1 MNSHRKNVTQST
13 VLPRQRALPAWQSPE
28 QTSLDN
34 PREEYQGTFARAFCR
49 EWPMKCNCLNLLH
62 QNLPKINGNKTTKC
76 KGQSLQNGQ
85 AICSA
90 RRTNKVETCQLSKNL
105 EKRWKKSGLYKMQ
118 LPGWSEKYLATMGWT
133 YKMLSYLKIDPEE
146 KNPWKHD
153 SLQTAPA
160 NLSPLIGP

>member
-1 MNSHRKNVTQST
+1 M
-13 VLPRQRALPAWQSPE
+13 AAMSPE
-28 QTSLDN
+28 FRINRFDRQTCWGEIFRELRAILNHYGTLELWNNSSNN

-90 RRTNKVETCQLSKNL
+90 RRTNKQIRWKRANFPKIWR
-105 EKRWKKSGLYKMQ
+105 KRWKKSGLYKMQ

-133 YKMLSYLKIDPEE
+133 
-146 KNPWKHD
+146 
-153 SLQTAPA
+153 
-160 NLSPLIGP
+160 

>member
-1 MNSHRKNVTQST
+1 MSISQRLAYFDAMVISVACFAAGHRKIYKQDI
-13 VLPRQRALPAWQSPE
+13 RK
-28 QTSLDN
+28 LDIKFN

-90 RRTNKVETCQLSKNL
+90 RRTNKVESRAKSRAIVGRPGGLDWSAPRHEILHEWNARVL
-105 EKRWKKSGLYKMQ
+105 ECAERY
-118 LPGWSEKYLATMGWT
+118 
-133 YKMLSYLKIDPEE
+133 
-146 KNPWKHD
+146 
-153 SLQTAPA
+153 
-160 NLSPLIGP
+160 